1 MKYLPPYSPDL
12 NPIEISFSILKAW
25 IKRHQDMA
33 VLYFDDG
40 RYNDFLDLAIQA
52 QERRF
57 DAGNLFRRSEIYYRS
72 QDEMNAAEEE

>member
-1 MKYLPPYSPDL
+1 
-12 NPIEISFSILKAW
+12 
-25 IKRHQDMA
+25 MA